1 MVDLNEETN
10 TYRREY
16 EQWEAERED
25 LATELR
31 EVDELLEDIGDGSWS
46 EDSPPEN
53 ADLLLS
59 TLEAT
64 AADLRLATEVHNA
77 KADREDCVDDI
88 DSVLTKWRDE
98 KSVEASTDNETIRR
112 RIEEFHD
119 WAENAEEITTAVE
132 EREQLETQVTNRLD
146 SPSTRE
152 VFAPL
157 RDDDEPW
164 IEVTEVAADEFADED
179 AIGDRIR
186 DIQGEIGD
194 LEDRRDEIHEEC
206 LELERERDQLAS
218 EDDLR
223 EAQAQIDDGRV
234 EFERVGEAYAV
245 NRIAEE
251 MISQLHERLM
261 EDVIHS
267 LVDETSEIFSS
278 ITQEYDGI
286 ELDGELQDLEFRAL
300 RSNGPHH
307 GVGELSRATAEQLF
321 LAVRLARI
329 RQIEVELPVILDDAA
344 TNFDPDHISRVFDVI
359 GELSVTNQVF
369 FLTCHPEFVNLSSE
383 CGSSAQ
389 YWWLEDGVF
398 TRTDDSEGLKRRLM
412 AD

>member
-1 MVDLNEETN
+1 VSDS
-10 TYRREY
+10 
-16 EQWEAERED
+16 
-25 LATELR
+25 
-31 EVDELLEDIGDGSWS
+31 SWS
-46 EDSPPEN
+46 EESPLEN
-53 ADLLLS
+53 ADSLLS
-59 TLEAT
+59 TLNAA
-64 AADLRLATEVHNA
+64 AADLRLATEVRNA
-77 KADREDCVDDI
+77 KVDREDCVDDI

-98 KSVEASTDNETIRR
+98 KSVAASTDNETIRR
-112 RIEEFHD
+112 RVEEFHD
-119 WAENAEEITTAVE
+119 RAENAEENTTAVE

-157 RDDDEPW
+157 RKDGESW
-164 IEVTEVAADEFADED
+164 IEVAEVAADEFADED

-186 DIQGEIGD
+186 DVQGEIDD
-194 LEDRRDEIHEEC
+194 LEDRRDELHEEC

-251 MISQLHERLM
+251 MVSQLHEQLM
-261 EDVIHS
+261 EDVVHS
-267 LVDETSEIFSS
+267 LVDDASTIFSN

-286 ELDGELQDLEFRAL
+286 ELDGELQELEFRAL
-300 RSNGPHH
+300 RNSGPHH

-329 RQIEVELPVILDDAA
+329 RQTEVELPVVLDDAA
-344 TNFDPDHISRVFDVI
+344 TNFDPDHISRVFEVV

-369 FLTCHPEFVNLSSE
+369 FLTCHPEFVNLTSA
-383 CGSSAQ
+383 CGASAQ
-389 YWWLEDGVF
+389 YWLLEDGTF
-398 TRTDDSEGLKRRLM
+398 TKTDDAKLLERSLL